1 MLKLNETF
9 LGSWGQQLIP
19 EQAPYFRPCIYPY
32 VTRICQSDRLFGST
46 ASISRLAYP
55 TAYPTAHTNGSG
67 ILTGFP
73 SITPFGLTLGPTNP
87 AQINLTQETLG
98 FWRACFLHTLSLLMP
113 TESFLIA
120 PTLLSEMLHSY
131 RMLAYHIKISK
142 ASVYSLSPVKLSV
155 QDYLTSE
162 LLRFL

>member
-1 MLKLNETF
+1 LATGVSNLFQSKLRTF
-9 LGSWGQQLIP
+9 VPVFTLNV
-19 EQAPYFRPCIYPY
+19 ARIYL
-32 VTRICQSDRLFGST
+32 SDGLFSST

-55 TAYPTAHTNGSG
+55 VAYPTAHTSGSG

-73 SITPFGLTLGPTNP
+73 SITPFGLILGSTNP

-98 FWRACFLHTLSLLMP
+98 FRCACFLHTLSLLMP
-113 TESFLIA
+113 TESFLIT
-120 PTLLSEMLHSY
+120 PTFLTDMLYSY
-131 RMLAYHIKISK
+131 RMLAYHVNTFK
-142 ASVYSLSPVKLSV
+142 ASVYSLSPVTLSV